1 MSNVQIFGPKKQK
14 REPRFAPFGVIV
26 PKNNTYGLCYRSGSA
41 FVTQT
46 TTNPHKLWSIIKA
59 SETPAL
65 WYVYDINRLLHDLIL
80 EILPPESL
88 SKKIINS
95 NGKEGD
101 KILVIPKGESDS
113 LKITIRQEKKRQKS
127 KRLYDVNLVNAS
139 NLYDSTA
146 EELVEVFGSLLG
158 DVSLTD
164 LAKAVYYCLGYIHI
178 WVIENLHV
186 SLSVTFTSTVLKAL
200 QVGFIK
206 DLIPRLPKEVEDFI
220 SPAITGGRAELY
232 RMQQE
237 NAKFYDKNGLYGEA
251 YSLPLPVKLPYIRDD
266 LTPEELLNLKD
277 PGFVDVDI
285 YVPEES
291 KWGPL
296 PIRDS
301 NRGVIYPVGHIRST
315 KKRPIRYFTPHL
327 IEAITH
333 HGVVIEKVNFG
344 IFFKK
349 SSQFLRGWAE
359 YTASLKEKA
368 QTKGERKLASLSMQV
383 VYGKFAQKEVRQV
396 VHIGPIPKDRRDDP
410 TVSFPDEE
418 LPIWYETT
426 EVKLSNRL
434 PHVAAAITGWAHVIM
449 LRDFERVTAHGCTIC
464 YTDTDSLVVD
474 KYIPIDMVGTS
485 LGTYRLEHDHDD
497 FFGAAP
503 KFYYRIPKDA
513 AEKVEGRIKGIPNY
527 IATHKDI
534 ETLLAGRK
542 LEFEWDRAP
551 TIVETII
558 AKYAYT
564 PNATAYSNILASL
577 KKKERRSLPGLTR
590 GKVSPCDIDVKRKQ
604 LSLTESRPLDMSEI
618 R

>member
-1 MSNVQIFGPKKQK
+1 MGNVQLFGPRKQK
-14 REPRFAPFGVIV
+14 REPKIAPFGVIV
-26 PKNNTYGLCYRSGSA
+26 PKNGEYGLCYRSGKSFA
-41 FVTQT
+41 TQT
-46 TTNPHKLWSIIKA
+46 TSDPVHLWQLIKRP
-59 SETPAL
+59 ETPAL
-65 WYVYDINRLLHDLIL
+65 WYAYDINRLLHDLVL

-95 NGKEGD
+95 SGKQDD

-113 LKITIRQEKKRQKS
+113 LSVTIREEKAREKS
-127 KRLYDVNLVNAS
+127 KRLREIKLINAANLF
-139 NLYDSTA
+139 DSTA
-146 EELVEVFGSLLG
+146 EELVEVFGSPFGNKTLVELCQ
-158 DVSLTD
+158 S
-164 LAKAVYYCLGYIHI
+164 VYYGIGYIHLWTI
-178 WVIENLHV
+178 KNLGV

-200 QVGFIK
+200 QVGYIK
-206 DLIPRLPKEVEDFI
+206 DLIPRLPKEVEDFVA
-220 SPAITGGRAELY
+220 PAITGGRAELY
-232 RMQQE
+232 RMQQP

-251 YSLPLPVKLPYIRDD
+251 YSLPLPVKLPYVRDD
-266 LTPEELLNLKD
+266 LTPEELLTLKD
-277 PGFVDVDI
+277 PGFVDVNI
-285 YVPEES
+285 YIPEDNQ
-291 KWGPL
+291 WGPL

-301 NRGVIYPVGHIRST
+301 NRGVIYPVGHIQST

-327 IEAITH
+327 IEAVTH

-344 IFFKK
+344 VFFKK
-349 SSQFLRGWAE
+349 SSQFLRSWAE
-359 YTASLKEKA
+359 YTASLKEQA

-383 VYGKFAQKEVRQV
+383 VYGKFAQKEIRQV

-434 PHVAAAITGWAHVIM
+434 PHIAAAITGWAHVIM
-449 LRDFERVTAHGCTIC
+449 LRDFERVTAHGCKIC
-464 YTDTDSLVVD
+464 YTDTDSLIVD

-485 LGTYRLEHDHDD
+485 LGTYRLEHDGDD

-513 AEKVEGRIKGIPNY
+513 AEEIEGRIKGIPNY
-527 IATHKDI
+527 VATRKDI

-551 TIVETII
+551 TVVETII

-564 PNATAYSNILASL
+564 PNATAYSNVLSSL
-577 KKKERRSLPGLTR
+577 RKKERRSLPGLTR

-604 LSLTESRPLDMSEI
+604 LSLTESRPLNMAEI
-618 R
+618 H